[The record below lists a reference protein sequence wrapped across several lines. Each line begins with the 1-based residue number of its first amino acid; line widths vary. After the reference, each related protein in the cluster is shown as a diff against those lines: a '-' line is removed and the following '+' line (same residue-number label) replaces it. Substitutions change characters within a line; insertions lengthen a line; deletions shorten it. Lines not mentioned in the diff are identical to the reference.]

1 MRNQGRET
9 ISWRFEQPFFLS
21 LTLHTFVCFLLVPPT
36 HPTHRISHNSRTLVA
51 SRSPD
56 QPLVM
61 QVLRG
66 SSAWA
71 DHERALTDL
80 CSNVDDEKVEQCIA
94 AFMQDAYDDDHNMD
108 ARDDDGSSVIIAVAS
123 SLPSSD
129 DDKTTSSSS
138 GTEEEAAIVAA
149 ADNLIDSMYNLW
161 AAELPTTPPP
171 TAPVDEESTVAPKIK
186 PWSVRSSPSG
196 TYVRDPVTGEMK
208 NITQ

>member
-1 MRNQGRET
+1 MRNELREKIHGALKT
-9 ISWRFEQPFFLS
+9 LFFSHIAPFACLFARRTHLP
-21 LTLHTFVCFLLVPPT
+21 TDPT
-36 HPTHRISHNSRTLVA
+36 HAFHITSRTLVA

-56 QPLVM
+56 QPLVL

-66 SSAWA
+66 SSAWD

-94 AFMQDAYDDDHNMD
+94 AFMQDAYDDDHNMENTS
-108 ARDDDGSSVIIAVAS
+108 DDDDDSSVIAVGS
-123 SLPSSD
+123 SSS
-129 DDKTTSSSS
+129 DDKTTTSS
-138 GTEEEAAIVAA
+138 GTEEEAAA
-149 ADNLIDSMYNLW
+149 ADTLIDSMYNMW

-171 TAPVDEESTVAPKIK
+171 APVDEETTSAPKIK